1 MSSLSLPSR
10 VLRASHL
17 AALLIASLLPQ
28 ACGKKEAMKLP
39 TPEVFVAP
47 AVAKDVPV
55 TMELVGQTA
64 GSKDVEIR
72 ARVEGYL
79 ESVDFREGDFVK
91 EGDLLYRIDPK
102 PFQAAV
108 ANQKAQVAT
117 MRAKLDQAET
127 DVGRLKPLA
136 EQQAVSRRDYDNSV
150 SARDAAKAQL
160 DAANAA
166 LDKAQLDLGYTTIR
180 APMTGLAD
188 LTKVRAGNLVG
199 RGESTL
205 LTTISVI
212 DPIYVAASITE
223 ADYLKFAERAV
234 AAGGRGKVGGTLV
247 DLILAD
253 GSVYAHK
260 GRLDAIQRAVDSKTG
275 TLAVR
280 LLYPNPDRIVRP
292 GQYGRI
298 QFVSETLPGAVCVP
312 QKAVSELQGVYQVV
326 VVGEG
331 NKAEIR
337 TVKMGPRFGELWV
350 VKDGLKAGEKVV
362 VEGLQSVKPGGDV
375 NPRPVEEL
383 KKAEAAAEKGAPGE
397 NSGTAGASKPTEK

>member
-1 MSSLSLPSR
+1 MSSVLLSPR
-10 VLRASHL
+10 VRRANCIAAVLL
-17 AALLIASLLPQ
+17 AASLPQ
-28 ACGKKEAMKLP
+28 ACGKKETMKLP

-47 AVAKDVPV
+47 AVAKNVPV
-55 TMELVGQTA
+55 TMELVGQTQ

-102 PFQAAV
+102 PFQAA
-108 ANQKAQVAT
+108 AALQKAQVAT
-117 MRAKLDQAET
+117 MQAKLDQAET
-127 DVGRLKPLA
+127 EVGRLKPLA
-136 EQQAVSRRDYDNSV
+136 EQQAVSRRDYDNAV
-150 SARDAAKAQL
+150 SARDAARAQL
-160 DAANAA
+160 DAAKSA
-166 LDKAQLDLGYTTIR
+166 LDKAQLDLGYTTIK
-180 APMTGLAD
+180 APMSGLAD
-188 LTKVRAGNLVG
+188 LTKVKAGNLVG

-212 DPIYVAASITE
+212 DPIYVTASITE
-223 ADYLKFAERAV
+223 ADYLKFADRALE
-234 AAGGRGKVGGTLV
+234 AKGKAKVGGTLV

-253 GSVYAHK
+253 GSVYAHR
-260 GRLDAIQRAVDSKTG
+260 GRLDAVQRAVDSKTG

-280 LLYPNPDRIVRP
+280 LLFPNPDRIVRP

-312 QKAVSELQGVYQVV
+312 QKAVSELQGVFQVV
-326 VVGEG
+326 VIGEG

-350 VKDGLKAGEKVV
+350 VKEGLKAGEKVV
-362 VEGLQSVKPGGDV
+362 VEGLQSVKPGGEV
-375 NPRPVEEL
+375 NPKPVEEM
-383 KKAEAAAEKGAPGE
+383 KKAEGSGETSKTVEAAKP
-397 NSGTAGASKPTEK
+397 AGK